1 MKRFI
6 IVPLMLAFAITA
18 FGQPSKLA
26 VGVESTT
33 TITSMRGSDPLDM
46 FKSQMGYG
54 CAVTASY
61 NILPNF
67 SISTGLGF
75 ERKGRKTKELSY
87 SDPQGLTIGTPEF
100 HLNYDYLIL
109 PVKASF
115 QTRGKI
121 KGYINGGLFVGYLLK
136 YSEKWE
142 GEKGQTAM
150 FSTTSDYK
158 RIDGGL
164 TVGMGTYIP
173 IYKRVI
179 LDIGVVEN
187 LGLCNIYNNDLK
199 TNSVGLLLGLKYAL

>member
-1 MKRFI
+1 
-6 IVPLMLAFAITA
+6 MLAFAITA
-18 FGQPSKLA
+18 FGQPSKLT

-75 ERKGRKTKELSY
+75 ERKGRKTTSISILEIK
-87 SDPQGLTIGTPEF
+87 DWGLEERKCKV
-100 HLNYDYLIL
+100 NYNFDYLVL
-109 PVKASF
+109 PIKASF
-115 QTRGKI
+115 QTGGKI
-121 KGYINGGLFVGYLLK
+121 KGYINGGLFVGYLLR
-136 YSEKWE
+136 YSEDWN
-142 GEKGQTAM
+142 GEDNPTLT
-150 FSTTSDYK
+150 TTSDFK

-164 TVGMGTYIP
+164 TVGIGTYIP
-173 IYKRVI
+173 IYKRII

-187 LGLCNIYNNDLK
+187 LGLYNINDNDLK